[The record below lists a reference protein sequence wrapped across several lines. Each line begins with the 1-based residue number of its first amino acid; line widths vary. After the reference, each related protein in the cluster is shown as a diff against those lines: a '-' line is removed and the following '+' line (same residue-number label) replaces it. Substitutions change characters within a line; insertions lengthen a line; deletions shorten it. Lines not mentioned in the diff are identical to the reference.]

1 MSLIYV
7 TMFCIYFISLT
18 KSCTV
23 KPITFEQVMS
33 NEDSENETDDYAL
46 DISERLVIFL
56 FFLAFFLIF
65 IELLRKIIFT
75 EGFLLFFLK
84 IFTETW
90 TSCGCEQRG
99 KAIHVSLEHI
109 CTKTKVAFYFLF
121 YLHTWIRTIWSK
133 SSCQIVGRVLASF
146 VKNVVLWGQG
156 DRGWTCSLGMWRVC
170 KTS

>member
-1 MSLIYV
+1 
-7 TMFCIYFISLT
+7 
-18 KSCTV
+18 V

-84 IFTETW
+84 IFTET
-90 TSCGCEQRG
+90 
-99 KAIHVSLEHI
+99 
-109 CTKTKVAFYFLF
+109 
-121 YLHTWIRTIWSK
+121 
-133 SSCQIVGRVLASF
+133 
-146 VKNVVLWGQG
+146 
-156 DRGWTCSLGMWRVC
+156 
-170 KTS
+170 

>member
-1 MSLIYV
+1 M
-7 TMFCIYFISLT
+7 
-18 KSCTV
+18 

-84 IFTETW
+84 IFTET
-90 TSCGCEQRG
+90 
-99 KAIHVSLEHI
+99 
-109 CTKTKVAFYFLF
+109 
-121 YLHTWIRTIWSK
+121 
-133 SSCQIVGRVLASF
+133 
-146 VKNVVLWGQG
+146 
-156 DRGWTCSLGMWRVC
+156 
-170 KTS
+170 

>member
-1 MSLIYV
+1 
-7 TMFCIYFISLT
+7 MFCIYFISLT

-84 IFTETW
+84 IFTET
-90 TSCGCEQRG
+90 
-99 KAIHVSLEHI
+99 
-109 CTKTKVAFYFLF
+109 
-121 YLHTWIRTIWSK
+121 
-133 SSCQIVGRVLASF
+133 
-146 VKNVVLWGQG
+146 
-156 DRGWTCSLGMWRVC
+156 
-170 KTS
+170 